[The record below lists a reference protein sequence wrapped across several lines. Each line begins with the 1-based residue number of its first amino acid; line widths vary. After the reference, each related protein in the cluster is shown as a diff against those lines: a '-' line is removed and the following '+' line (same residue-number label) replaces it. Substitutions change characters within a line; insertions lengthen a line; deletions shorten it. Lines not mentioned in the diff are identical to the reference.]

1 MGWIKTDKRVGTY
14 QNLASSAAHHMAL
27 ADFSVLME
35 PVVMPRLQIIVER
48 GQDRPG
54 IYGRFPRLYVAA
66 WNPVFRS
73 FVTLV
78 QP

>member
-1 MGWIKTDKRVGTY
+1 
-14 QNLASSAAHHMAL
+14 MAL